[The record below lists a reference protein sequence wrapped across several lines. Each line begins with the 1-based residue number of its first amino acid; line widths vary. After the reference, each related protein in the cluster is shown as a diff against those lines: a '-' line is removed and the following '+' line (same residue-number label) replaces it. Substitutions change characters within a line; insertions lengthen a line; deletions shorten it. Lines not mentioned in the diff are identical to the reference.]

1 VSTLNTVQQEQLRA
15 IGTYLN
21 QVRQEQALSLE
32 EISAKTYIP
41 LRLLKAIETGQ
52 EQPLPEPVFVQG
64 FIRRYADLLG
74 LDGMEL
80 AQKFPVNVTP
90 LPAVVTATAESR
102 PRTLTQP
109 SYLNSLGEEPE
120 LSKRPRLPKRSV
132 SYLPYLAAAALLA
145 IGGIGLAIV
154 RAISSRPVQSSDS
167 ALVLPKQPTLPRSS
181 ISPSSPAGSPSL
193 RVSPAVTASIP
204 ASPLVTPSVIP
215 VPSSTPDSSRSPIAS
230 PTLSPSAA
238 DPNAPVSV
246 EMQLTGDS
254 WVQVTVDGVVKAEA
268 VLPKGTR
275 QSWSGRQQITILSGN
290 AGAVSVAANGGPAK
304 KMGALGDVTELTVK
318 PK

>member
-21 QVRQEQALSLE
+21 QVRQEQARSLE

-74 LDGMEL
+74 LDGIEL
-80 AQKFPVNVTP
+80 SQKFPVNVTP
-90 LPAVVTATAESR
+90 LPVVTATAVESR
-102 PRTLTQP
+102 PRTIPEP
-109 SYLNSLGEEPE
+109 SYLTSPVDEKEF
-120 LSKRPRLPKRSV
+120 SQRPRLPKRSV

-145 IGGIGLAIV
+145 VGGIGLAIV
-154 RAISSRPVQSSDS
+154 RAISSRPVQPPES
-167 ALVLPKQPTLPRSS
+167 ALVLPKQPPLPRSSVKPPSPEISPSLTVSPSVTAVPSVASVPS
-181 ISPSSPAGSPSL
+181 ISPSSSPSPID
-193 RVSPAVTASIP
+193 SPN
-204 ASPLVTPSVIP
+204 
-215 VPSSTPDSSRSPIAS
+215 PD
-230 PTLSPSAA
+230 LSPSAA

-254 WVQVTVDGVVKAEA
+254 WVQVIVDGAVKAEA

-275 QSWSGRQQITILSGN
+275 QSWSGKQQITIVSGN
-290 AGAVSVAANGGPAK
+290 AGAVSVSANGGTAK
-304 KMGALGDVTELTVK
+304 KMGALGDVSELTVK

>member
-21 QVRQEQALSLE
+21 QVRQEQARSLE

-52 EQPLPEPVFVQG
+52 GQPLPEPVFVQG

-74 LDGMEL
+74 LDGIEL
-80 AQKFPVNVTP
+80 SQKFPVNVTP
-90 LPAVVTATAESR
+90 LPVVTATAVESR
-102 PRTLTQP
+102 PRTAPEPRHLT
-109 SYLNSLGEEPE
+109 SSVDEPE
-120 LSKRPRLPKRSV
+120 FSQRPRLPKRSG

-145 IGGIGLAIV
+145 VGGIGLAIV
-154 RAISSRPVQSSDS
+154 RAISSRPVQPPES
-167 ALVLPKQPTLPRSS
+167 ALVLPKQPPLPRSS
-181 ISPSSPAGSPSL
+181 ISPPSPEISPSL
-193 RVSPAVTASIP
+193 TVSPSVTAVPSVASVP
-204 ASPLVTPSVIP
+204 SVSPDSSPNPVASPLKSPS
-215 VPSSTPDSSRSPIAS
+215 PD
-230 PTLSPSAA
+230 LSPSAA

-246 EMQLTGDS
+246 EIQLTGDA
-254 WVQVTVDGVVKAEA
+254 WVQVIVDGAVKAEA

-275 QSWSGRQQITILSGN
+275 QSWSGKQQITIVSGN
-290 AGAVSVAANGGPAK
+290 AGAVSVAANGGTAK
-304 KMGALGDVTELTVK
+304 KMGALGDVSELTVK